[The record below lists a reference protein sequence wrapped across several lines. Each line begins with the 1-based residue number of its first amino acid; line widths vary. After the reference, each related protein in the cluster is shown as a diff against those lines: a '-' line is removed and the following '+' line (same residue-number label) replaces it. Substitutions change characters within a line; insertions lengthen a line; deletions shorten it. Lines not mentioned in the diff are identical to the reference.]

1 MNELNTL
8 IESEYSKIEERLKE
22 YISEQEK
29 KILDLSKEDNKVIN
43 ITYNTETKMFE
54 INDIVFNQ
62 NIEIRWLAFNDVFDL
77 WNNIRN
83 NTIQSLESENDKIK
97 REIAKIE
104 EFLKNKELYL
114 EVEIVFNKLEPVITH
129 TYNKKFQFIKALV

>member
-8 IESEYSKIEERLKE
+8 IESEYSKIEERLRE

-83 NTIQSLESENDKIK
+83 NTIQSLEAENDKIK

-129 TYNKKFQFIKALV
+129 TYNKKYQFIKALV

>member
-8 IESEYSKIEERLKE
+8 IESEYSKIEERLRE

-83 NTIQSLESENDKIK
+83 NTVQSLESENDKIK

>member
-8 IESEYSKIEERLKE
+8 IESEYSKIEERLRE

-29 KILDLSKEDNKVIN
+29 KIQDLSKEDNKVIN

-54 INDIVFNQ
+54 IDDIVFNQ

-83 NTIQSLESENDKIK
+83 NTIQSLEAENDKIK

>member
-8 IESEYSKIEERLKE
+8 IESEYSKIEERLRE

-83 NTIQSLESENDKIK
+83 NTIQSLEAENDKIK
-97 REIAKIE
+97 KEIAKIE